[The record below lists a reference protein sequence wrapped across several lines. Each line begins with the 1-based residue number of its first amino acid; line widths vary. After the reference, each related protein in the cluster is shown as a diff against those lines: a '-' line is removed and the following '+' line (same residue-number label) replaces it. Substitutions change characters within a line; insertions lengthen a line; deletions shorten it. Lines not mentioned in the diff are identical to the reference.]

1 MQAILITLLF
11 VAPDWVLK
19 LMHEQR
25 PNNIFWSEYIVWP
38 AIQIVVVLFIV
49 LTLIAYLVY
58 LERKVSAF
66 IQARLGPMRVGPWG
80 LLQPLADGIKLLL
93 KEDIIPIKADRAV
106 FMIAPIISV
115 VAALVVLVVVPW
127 GAAWATI
134 ANVNIGLLFILAVS
148 SVSVL
153 GIVLAGWS
161 SNSKYSLLGALRSSA
176 QLVSYEIGMGL
187 SLIGALMFARTL
199 SMSGIVDA
207 QQSDGMWYVFF
218 QPLGFL
224 IYAVSALGETN
235 RAPFDLPEAE
245 SELVAGY
252 HTEYSGFRWALF
264 FMAEYSG
271 MIVTSAV
278 AVTVFLG
285 GWSLFGLENKIK
297 PLAFCI
303 LLGLT
308 LMALAAIVFRGSRR
322 AVNPKARAAGA
333 VTVILFLVLALVAPL
348 ILPRWLGQESVRV
361 LFSVGVFAA
370 KIFLLIYVYMWFRW
384 TWPRYRYDQLMEL
397 GWKWMIPA
405 GLANIVLT
413 GVWYVLALPT
423 AQGGVFGFMHE
434 EKGRLIPT
442 RYSGIA
448 YFVVTGFVVTIPIVW
463 GLLATI
469 NRRSRD
475 FNLHEQRQLQMQLRR
490 ERLEKMLQQPAAAQP
505 AEGGGQ

>member
-1 MQAILITLLF
+1 MTLLL

-25 PNNIFWSEYIVWP
+25 PNNVFWSEYIIWP

-106 FMIAPIISV
+106 FMIAPIVSV
-115 VAALVVLVVVPW
+115 VAALVVLAVIPW

-148 SVSVL
+148 SVGVL
-153 GIVLAGWS
+153 GLVLAGWS

-176 QLVSYEIGMGL
+176 QMVSYEIGMGL
-187 SLIGALMFARTL
+187 SIIGALMFARTL

-207 QQSDGMWYVFF
+207 QKADGMWYVFF

-224 IYAVSALGETN
+224 VYLVSALGETN

-285 GWSLFGLENKIK
+285 GWMLPGVTGTSLFGLGPISS
-297 PLAFCI
+297 P
-303 LLGLT
+303 T
-308 LMALAAIVFRGSRR
+308 LHTFASI
-322 AVNPKARAAGA
+322 
-333 VTVILFLVLALVAPL
+333 I
-348 ILPRWLGQESVRV
+348 
-361 LFSVGVFAA
+361 VFAA
-370 KIFLLIYVYMWFRW
+370 KIFVLIYAYMWFRW

-413 GVWYVLALPT
+413 GVWYVLALPKS
-423 AQGGVFGFMHE
+423 QGGLLELMRGGPGARLAPTG
-434 EKGRLIPT
+434 KGI
-442 RYSGIA
+442 I
-448 YFVVTGFVVTIPIVW
+448 YFIVTGSVVTIPIVW

-505 AEGGGQ
+505 AEGGQ

>member
-1 MQAILITLLF
+1 MEAIIANLMF
-11 VAPDWVLK
+11 VAPNWVRDYIT
-19 LMHEQR
+19 HEKQ
-25 PNNIFWSEYIVWP
+25 PNVFWSEYVVWP
-38 AIQIVVVLFIV
+38 LAQIIVVLFIV
-49 LTLIAYLVY
+49 LTLVAYLVY

-66 IQARLGPMRVGPWG
+66 MQARLGPMRVGPWG

-93 KEDIIPIKADRAV
+93 KEDIIPLKADRAV
-106 FMIAPIISV
+106 FIIAPIVSV
-115 VAALVVLVVVPW
+115 VAALVVLAVIPW

-134 ANVNIGLLFILAVS
+134 ANVNIGLLLILAVS
-148 SVSVL
+148 SVGVL
-153 GIVLAGWS
+153 GLVLAGWG

-176 QLVSYEIGMGL
+176 QMVSYEIGMGL

-199 SMSGIVDA
+199 SMSGIIDA
-207 QQSDGMWYVFF
+207 QRADGLWYIFV

-264 FMAEYSG
+264 FMAEYSA

-285 GWSLFGLENKIK
+285 GWMLPGVTGT
-297 PLAFCI
+297 P
-303 LLGLT
+303 LLGIGPIGNPT
-308 LMALAAIVFRGSRR
+308 LHTFASIIVF
-322 AVNPKARAAGA
+322 AG
-333 VTVILFLVLALVAPL
+333 
-348 ILPRWLGQESVRV
+348 
-361 LFSVGVFAA
+361 
-370 KIFLLIYVYMWFRW
+370 KIMLLIYAYMWFRW

-413 GVWYVLALPT
+413 GIWYVLAMP
-423 AQGGVFGFMHE
+423 ASQGGWLGLMREVNR
-434 EKGRLIPT
+434 RLIP
-442 RYSGIA
+442 SWPGGVL
-448 YFVVTGFVVTIPIVW
+448 YFIGTAFIITIPIVW
-463 GLLATI
+463 GLLVTI

-475 FNLHEQRQLQMQLRR
+475 FNLHDQRQLQMQLRR
-490 ERLEKMLQQPAAAQP
+490 ERLEKMLQEQPRP
-505 AEGGGQ
+505 AETGVE

>member
-1 MQAILITLLF
+1 MTLAM
-11 VAPDWVLK
+11 VAPGWAKDVASWILNSWLFRKISGVPTRSSTDFAAEYVL
-19 LMHEQR
+19 
-25 PNNIFWSEYIVWP
+25 WP
-38 AIQIVVVLFIV
+38 LCQIILVLFIV
-49 LTLIAYLVY
+49 LTLVAYLVY

-66 IQARLGPMRVGPWG
+66 MQARLGPMRVGPWG

-106 FMIAPIISV
+106 FIIAPIVSV
-115 VAALVVLVVVPW
+115 VAALVVLAVVPW

-148 SVSVL
+148 SVGVL
-153 GIVLAGWS
+153 GLVLAGWG

-176 QLVSYEIGMGL
+176 QMVSYEIGMGL
-187 SLIGALMFARTL
+187 SIIGALMFARTL
-199 SMSGIVDA
+199 SMSGII
-207 QQSDGMWYVFF
+207 DGQRLDGIWYVFV

-224 IYAVSALGETN
+224 VYAVSALGETN

-264 FMAEYSG
+264 FMAEYSA

-285 GWSLFGLENKIK
+285 GWMFPGITGTSLFGYGPISN
-297 PLAFCI
+297 P
-303 LLGLT
+303 T
-308 LMALAAIVFRGSRR
+308 LHTFASI
-322 AVNPKARAAGA
+322 
-333 VTVILFLVLALVAPL
+333 I
-348 ILPRWLGQESVRV
+348 
-361 LFSVGVFAA
+361 VFAA
-370 KIFLLIYVYMWFRW
+370 KIMALIYAYMWFRW

-413 GVWYVLALPT
+413 GVWYVLAMPK
-423 AQGGVFGFMHE
+423 AQGGVFGFMRE
-434 EKGRLIPT
+434 VNSRLVPTGKGLI
-442 RYSGIA
+442 
-448 YFVVTGFVVTIPIVW
+448 YFIGTAFVITIPIVW
-463 GLLATI
+463 GLLVTI

-475 FNLHEQRQLQMQLRR
+475 FNLHEQRQLQSQLRR
-490 ERLEKMLQQPAAAQP
+490 ERLEKMLQEQPRP
-505 AEGGGQ
+505 AETAGQ

>member
-1 MQAILITLLF
+1 MQGILATLLL
-11 VAPDWVLK
+11 VAPDWVVSLTR
-19 LMHEQR
+19 ERR
-25 PNNIFWSEYIVWP
+25 PNTFWAEYVLWP
-38 AIQIVVVLFIV
+38 VIQILVVLFIV
-49 LTLIAYLVY
+49 LTLVAYLVY

-66 IQARLGPMRVGPWG
+66 MQARLGPMRVGPWG

-106 FMIAPIISV
+106 FIIAPIVSV
-115 VAALVVLVVVPW
+115 VAALVVLAVIPW
-127 GAAWATI
+127 GATWATI

-148 SVSVL
+148 SVGVL
-153 GIVLAGWS
+153 GLVLAGWG

-176 QLVSYEIGMGL
+176 QMVSYEIGMGL
-187 SLIGALMFARTL
+187 SIIGALMFARTL
-199 SMSGIVDA
+199 SMSGIIEA
-207 QQSDGMWYVFF
+207 QRADGIWYILV

-224 IYAVSALGETN
+224 VYAVSALGETN

-285 GWSLFGLENKIK
+285 GWMLPGVTGTSLFGIGPISNPSLHTFASI
-297 PLAFCI
+297 
-303 LLGLT
+303 
-308 LMALAAIVFRGSRR
+308 IVF
-322 AVNPKARAAGA
+322 AG
-333 VTVILFLVLALVAPL
+333 
-348 ILPRWLGQESVRV
+348 
-361 LFSVGVFAA
+361 
-370 KIFLLIYVYMWFRW
+370 KIMLLIYAYMWFRW

-413 GVWYVLALPT
+413 GIWYVLALPK
-423 AQGGVFGFMHE
+423 AQGGLLGFMRE
-434 EKGRLIPT
+434 VNKRLVPT
-442 RYSGIA
+442 GWGIV
-448 YFVVTGFVVTIPIVW
+448 YFIGTAFIVTIPIVW
-463 GLLATI
+463 GLLVTI

-475 FNLHEQRQLQMQLRR
+475 FNLHDQRQLQMQLRR
-490 ERLEKMLQQPAAAQP
+490 ERLEKMLQEQPRP
-505 AEGGGQ
+505 AEIAGQ